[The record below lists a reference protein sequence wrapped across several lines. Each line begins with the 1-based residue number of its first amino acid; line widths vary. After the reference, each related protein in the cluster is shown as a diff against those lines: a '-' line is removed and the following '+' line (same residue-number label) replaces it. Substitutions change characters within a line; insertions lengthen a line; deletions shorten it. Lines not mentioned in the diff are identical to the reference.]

1 MEKLYSKI
9 AKNNQELYEKSETY
23 KKEQEAKQEFFWI
36 QGEKVL
42 TEFFGAPVKDILEFA
57 EKLKEWA
64 MQTEFKPS
72 GVESNIDNFFNSK
85 LKNGKQKT

>member
-42 TEFFGAPVKDILEFA
+42 T
-57 EKLKEWA
+57 
-64 MQTEFKPS
+64 
-72 GVESNIDNFFNSK
+72 
-85 LKNGKQKT
+85 